1 MNRLKTIVLFAG
13 IFGIGLGAISL
24 SGISATT
31 LMVSAAPQPQTDGFG
46 MLGHVEYKVIDST
59 GVIKHYQQGDNIV
72 VISGKDC
79 VAQLIFENSTT
90 QVCPLGNNEFQ
101 HIAIGNFTSGG
112 VPVNTLSEL
121 ESTVADQ
128 DCATTGDSGEMA
140 RKTVTPQFTAAVTGT
155 GTVVVLDT
163 SSSPFDFGLSN
174 STANIMQSGIF
185 NEPETAD
192 DSTTGECTTLGAST
206 MFSVQDLN
214 AATGISVS
222 DGDSLSVKW
231 TITVG

>member
-46 MLGHVEYKVIDST
+46 MLGHVEYKVIDPT

-79 VAQLIFENSTT
+79 VAQLVFDNSTST
-90 QVCPLGNNEFQ
+90 VCPLGNNVFT
-101 HIAIGNFTSGG
+101 HIAIGNHTEAG

-121 ESTVADQ
+121 ESQVVDQ
-128 DCATTGDSGEMA
+128 DCAATADSGEMA
-140 RKTVTPQFTAAVTGT
+140 RKTVTPTFTAAVTGT

-163 SSSPFDFGLSN
+163 SSDPFDFGISN

-185 NEPETAD
+185 NEPEAAI
-192 DSTTGECTTLGAST
+192 SATTGECTTLGAST
-206 MFSVQDLN
+206 MFSIQDLN
-214 AATGISVS
+214 TDTGISVS
-222 DGDSLSVKW
+222 QGDSLSVKW